1 MAASAAEI
9 GQLNPTYEYE
19 LPLLERV
26 ESLRDVILDGGNRAQ
41 ELRRLPDDTVD
52 TLIDHGFFRFA
63 LPTELGGENASV
75 LETIEVL
82 EAMCAIDASVGWNV
96 MIGSEINAMGAGGMP
111 PDLAKEVYIDNPR
124 VIMCG
129 GGGPGSTMPRA
140 EPQEDGSYRVW
151 SQTSFM
157 SGCNQAEWCFQMAPV
172 VEKGEVRMNPDG
184 TPFAKMWFIHRS
196 EWEIVDTWNMAGLRG
211 SGSHDVKSDGAL
223 VPGKFAD
230 VDLIMRARYN
240 NPTYRIPVALRLSYN
255 KVAVALGVAR
265 GALDAFSDLAQNKI
279 PLMST
284 GKLRERPVAQH
295 RMGEAEAMVRSS
307 RAFVME
313 AMGAVVD
320 ELERGAEK
328 PGPET
333 TKIARLACLHATNVC
348 MQAVDLIHNTAGT
361 TGMRMDSPLERK
373 LRDAHGCATHRWVS
387 HPLYADL
394 GRIFLGFE
402 PSPEMA
408 GD

>member
-1 MAASAAEI
+1 MAMSAAAVS
-9 GQLNPTYEYE
+9 QLMPSFQYD

-26 ESLRDVILDGGNRAQ
+26 ESLRDVIVDGGNRAQ
-41 ELRRLPDDTVD
+41 SLRRLPDDTVD
-52 TLIDHGFFRFA
+52 TLIEQGFFRFA
-63 LPTELGGENASV
+63 LPLELGGENASV
-75 LETIEVL
+75 LETITVL
-82 EAMCAIDASVGWNV
+82 EAMSAIDASVGWNV
-96 MIGSEINAMGAGGMP
+96 MIGSEINAMAAGGMP
-111 PDLAKEVYIDNPR
+111 PALAREVYIDNPR

-129 GGGPGSTMPRA
+129 GGGPGSAIPRA
-140 EPQEDGSYRVW
+140 EPQGDGSFRVW
-151 SQTSFM
+151 AQTSFM
-157 SGCNQAEWCFQMAPV
+157 SGCNQAEWCFQMAPII
-172 VEKGEVRMNPDG
+172 ENGEPKMKPDG

-196 EWEIVDTWNMAGLRG
+196 EWEIIDTWNMAGLRG
-211 SGSHDVKSDGAL
+211 SGSHDIKSDGAL
-223 VPGKFAD
+223 VPEKFAD
-230 VDLIMRARYN
+230 VDLIMPARYD
-240 NPTYRIPVALRLSYN
+240 NPAFRIPVALRLSYN
-255 KVAVALGVAR
+255 KVAIALGIAR
-265 GALDAFSDLAQNKI
+265 GALNAFSDLAQNKI

-295 RMGEAEAMVRSS
+295 RMGEAEGMVRSS

-313 AMGAVVD
+313 AMGDVVR
-320 ELERGAEK
+320 ELEAGAEK

-333 TKIARLACLHATNVC
+333 TKIARLACTHATNVC

-361 TGMRMDSPLERK
+361 TAMRMDSPLERK

-387 HPLYADL
+387 HSLYPDL